1 MKFYVKSTIKI
12 LLFNFSDNKNF
23 TKSPNKFK
31 IKPTISGFEVGLDP
45 KFKKNH
51 RYPCPYS
58 SCTRD
63 FDDRGNLKNHISE
76 DHKQQKDNSD
86 HNKAVQ
92 GFQRKSRETM
102 VSLLKKFTFLCHKL
116 INF

>member
-1 MKFYVKSTIKI
+1 MYFK
-12 LLFNFSDNKNF
+12 NFSDNKKS
-23 TKSPNKFK
+23 TKSSAIKENKFK

-86 HNKAVQ
+86 HNKVLVQ
-92 GFQRKSRETM
+92 GFQRKSRDTM
-102 VSLLKKFTFLCHKL
+102 VSLPKKFTFLCHKL